1 MELFAVHNLVYE
13 IALLI
18 GCVLSFGAV
27 FGGHGHD
34 SSHDHNLD
42 HDAHGD
48 THSDHDHE
56 SKDSRGRDI
65 AVRSRPGKVNIG
77 KFLFS
82 ALGIGNMPIMLWLMV
97 FNLFFGSIGML
108 TNTVFGPGMG
118 FEMIGLFVSLPLTG
132 LSAVVLTSGTSHL
145 FGRFVPTDE
154 TYTVGSKEL
163 VGCVGLL
170 TLPAS
175 TETGLAQIH
184 DRRGNLQQISVRT
197 SEGELPKEARIIV
210 IDFEEEGGFYVVTAD
225 RMSR

>member
-1 MELFAVHNLVYE
+1 MELLAVHNLVYE
-13 IALLI
+13 MALLI
-18 GCVLSFGAV
+18 GCFLSVGAV

-48 THSDHDHE
+48 SHSGHDHE
-56 SKDSRGRDI
+56 SKDSKNSDI
-65 AVRSRPGKVNIG
+65 SVRSKLSQVSLG

-82 ALGIGNMPIMLWLMV
+82 VLGIGNMPIMLWLMI

-108 TNTVFGPGMG
+108 TNLVFGPNLG
-118 FEMIGLFVSLPLTG
+118 FEIVGLLVSVPLAG
-132 LSAVVLTSGTSHL
+132 FGALVFTSGTSHL

-154 TYTVGSKEL
+154 TYAVKRKEL
-163 VGCVGLL
+163 VGCAGML

-175 TETGLAQIH
+175 KETGLAQIY

-197 SEGELPKEARIIV
+197 IEGELPKETKIIV
-210 IDFEEEGGFYVVTAD
+210 IYFDEVGGFYVVIAD
-225 RMSR
+225 